1 MGGGGTAPREA
12 GQRREEGWH
21 DRQSEINGDG
31 QKKVTT
37 EGEAECENVSVAE
50 RMSKREAERD

>member
-1 MGGGGTAPREA
+1 MGGG
-12 GQRREEGWH
+12 QD

-50 RMSKREAERD
+50 RMRRREEELD